1 MKAEFSYHSEY
12 FDIALEHY
20 NEIKILQK
28 ELDEI
33 TRKSK
38 EAGKSSSDEIV
49 DLIARKNDR
58 IGYLALIVVVFSALW
73 IEAFINDY
81 AIGRLS
87 KNYFKKYLDKLD
99 VLSKWIVIPRITTG
113 TQLDPG
119 SKALQ
124 DLDWLTEL
132 RNKLVHYKSKKIEV
146 EQIQTT
152 DFLWES
158 DAKRAIETVINL
170 ALELNNIDAQV
181 YVGWVENEHK
191 SIWLAYFLAKQRDLA
206 LH

>member
-1 MKAEFSYHSEY
+1 
-12 FDIALEHY
+12 
-20 NEIKILQK
+20 
-28 ELDEI
+28 
-33 TRKSK
+33 
-38 EAGKSSSDEIV
+38 
-49 DLIARKNDR
+49 
-58 IGYLALIVVVFSALW
+58 
-73 IEAFINDY
+73 
-81 AIGRLS
+81 
-87 KNYFKKYLDKLD
+87 LDKLD

-191 SIWLAYFLAKQRDLA
+191 SI
-206 LH
+206 